1 MGFAMQA
8 LTPLLIVDR
17 IEPCLDFW
25 TRLGFQTIVG
35 LPEDGHIGFVI
46 LRSAA
51 VEVMYQSRAS
61 VAKDI
66 PVMAELPCSCV
77 MYIKV
82 TDLDGVIEKL
92 GSAEVVQEKRVT
104 FYGATEYWVR
114 EPGGNVIGFAE
125 MATPDV

>member
-1 MGFAMQA
+1 MAFAMQA

-25 TRLGFQTIVG
+25 RRLGFEEMIG
-35 LPEDGHIGFVI
+35 LPEDGHLGFVV

-66 PVMAELPCSCV
+66 PVMAEFPSSCV

-82 TDLDGVIEKL
+82 TDLNGVIDKL
-92 GSAEVVQEKRVT
+92 GDAEVVQEKRVT

-125 MATPDV
+125 MATANV

>member
-1 MGFAMQA
+1 MAFAMQA

-25 TRLGFQTIVG
+25 TRLGFQKIVE
-35 LPEDGHIGFVI
+35 LPEGEHLGFVI

-66 PVMAELPCSCV
+66 PVMAEFPSSSVL
-77 MYIKV
+77 YIRV
-82 TDLDGVIEKL
+82 IGLDGIIETL
-92 GSAEVVQEKRVT
+92 RAAEVVVEKRVT

-114 EPGGNVIGFAE
+114 EPGGNIIGFSE
-125 MATPDV
+125 VVTSDV

>member
-1 MGFAMQA
+1 MPFAMQA
-8 LTPLLIVDR
+8 MTPLLIVDR

-25 TRLGFQTIVG
+25 RGLGFQEIVG
-35 LPEDGHIGFVI
+35 LPEDGHLGFVI
-46 LRSAA
+46 LRSAS

-66 PVMAELPCSCV
+66 PVMAEFPCSCV
-77 MYIKV
+77 MYMKV
-82 TDLDGVIEKL
+82 TDIDEVIEKL
-92 GSAEVVQEKRVT
+92 GGAEVVQEKRVT

-125 MATPDV
+125 MAGRDV